1 MSVYVDEAFRPW
13 VTESATVAFR
23 VCFDD
28 RAQVFEVSAE
38 ALMSY
43 CGAAS
48 RRRTD
53 LLVAFEDALH
63 EILKVAE
70 YRKSFQPAAPV
81 RLDVDEFR
89 TVLH

>member
-1 MSVYVDEAFRPW
+1 MNA
-13 VTESATVAFR
+13 TSAA
-23 VCFDD
+23 
-28 RAQVFEVSAE
+28 
-38 ALMSY
+38 
-43 CGAAS
+43 GATL
-48 RRRTD
+48 RD